1 MNIALLSNINMDML
15 APCLKEELAGDG
27 IESEIYVSG
36 FNQYVQEIVDP
47 DSILR
52 KGDFDFAILFLDG
65 ETLFRKVINESFKFN
80 KDEIEQILDQE
91 IDNLKLQLSNILES
105 NSRLVFYINNIFIR
119 KPNIF
124 GALDN
129 KDNFNLS
136 ELQDEINI
144 KIKKLKIS
152 ERIIIVDFVAISARY
167 GYEALYDNRLWYIGQ
182 IRFGSRGFQLLSKL
196 YSSYMR
202 AYLGKSKKVL
212 IMDLDNTLW
221 GGIIGED
228 GLEGIKLGED
238 GIGRAYHDFQRL
250 IKSLKQKGT
259 LLAIC
264 SKNNLADVNEVF
276 ENHKF
281 MELKT
286 YDFVAL
292 KINWKNKA
300 ENIKEL
306 STNLNLGL
314 DSFVFIDDNPVERQ
328 LVKTRLPHV
337 TVPDFPDD
345 PANLWQWFIDLSF
358 KYFNTITITAEDRLR
373 TEIYQADTKR
383 KELENS
389 TATLEDFYKSLEM
402 KAIIKI
408 DSRSDIKRIAQLTQR
423 TNQFNLTTK
432 RYTENDMLEY
442 IDNEGWI
449 VMSLELNDRFDSNG
463 IVGILVVKI
472 EGRNAHI
479 DTFLLSCRVIGR
491 TVEDTFL
498 FYLTEILKGKNIKKV
513 IGEYVPAQKNDLVK
527 DIYQEF
533 GFVPLENGKDNSN
546 LWVLDITKKM
556 LKKNRWIKIQADGN

>member
-15 APCLKEELAGDG
+15 ASCLKEELAGDG
-27 IESEIYVSG
+27 IESEFYVSG

-119 KPNIF
+119 KSNIF

-152 ERIIIVDFVAISARY
+152 ERIIIVDFVTLPSRY

-286 YDFVAL
+286 HDFVAL

-358 KYFNTITITAEDRLR
+358 KYF
-373 TEIYQADTKR
+373 
-383 KELENS
+383 
-389 TATLEDFYKSLEM
+389 
-402 KAIIKI
+402 
-408 DSRSDIKRIAQLTQR
+408 
-423 TNQFNLTTK
+423 
-432 RYTENDMLEY
+432 
-442 IDNEGWI
+442 
-449 VMSLELNDRFDSNG
+449 
-463 IVGILVVKI
+463 
-472 EGRNAHI
+472 
-479 DTFLLSCRVIGR
+479 LLCFS
-491 TVEDTFL
+491 
-498 FYLTEILKGKNIKKV
+498 
-513 IGEYVPAQKNDLVK
+513 
-527 DIYQEF
+527 
-533 GFVPLENGKDNSN
+533 S
-546 LWVLDITKKM
+546 
-556 LKKNRWIKIQADGN
+556 

>member
-1 MNIALLSNINMDML
+1 MDML

-27 IESEIYVSG
+27 IEGEFYVSG
-36 FNQYVQEIVDP
+36 FNQYIQEIVDP

-52 KGDFDFAILFLDG
+52 KGNFDLAILFLDG
-65 ETLFRKVINESFKFN
+65 EELFRNIINEPFNSN
-80 KDEIEQILDQE
+80 KDDIDQIIDHE
-91 IDNLKLQLSNILES
+91 IDNLKLQLKNILES
-105 NSRLVFYINNIFIR
+105 NRKLTFFINNLFIR
-119 KPNIF
+119 KPTIF
-124 GALDN
+124 GALDYN
-129 KDNFNLS
+129 NSFNIS
-136 ELQDEINI
+136 ELQDELNI
-144 KIKKLKIS
+144 KIKKLKTL
-152 ERIIIVDFVAISARY
+152 ERVVIVDFVSLTARH

-264 SKNNLADVNEVF
+264 SKNNLADVNEAF

-286 YDFVAL
+286 HDFVAL
-292 KINWKNKA
+292 KINWKSKE

-358 KYFNTITITAEDRLR
+358 KYFNTMTITAEDRLR

-432 RYTENDMLEY
+432 RYTENDMLEC
-442 IDNEGWI
+442 IDNEDWI

-463 IVGILVVKI
+463 IIGILVVKI

-498 FYLTEILKGKNIKKV
+498 FYLTEILKSKSIKKV

-527 DIYQEF
+527 DLYQKW
-533 GFVPLENGKDNSN
+533 GFEPLKNGKDNSN
-546 LWVLDITKKM
+546 FWALDITKKT
-556 LKKNRWIKIQADGN
+556 LKKNQWIKIQADGN